1 MKLNLK
7 RPLAIF
13 DLEATGLDVTNDRIV
28 EIAILRV
35 DIDGTTHEYTHKV
48 NPGCPI
54 PEEVSRIHGIYDK
67 DVANEPTFG
76 EIALEYVGI
85 KESRSRASERTR
97 YLDRGRLILHVL
109 PKIGM
114 FIPTDITSTEIKA
127 LAKGIEFDGHTETAR
142 RVLTLIN

>member
-1 MKLNLK
+1 M
-7 RPLAIF
+7 PLYRHCKGSVRN
-13 DLEATGLDVTNDRIV
+13 DLLSGKDPNAAT
-28 EIAILRV
+28 
-35 DIDGTTHEYTHKV
+35 
-48 NPGCPI
+48 
-54 PEEVSRIHGIYDK
+54 
-67 DVANEPTFG
+67 PTFG

-127 LAKGIEFDGHTETAR
+127 LAKGIELDGHI
-142 RVLTLIN
+142 VLLYLLTRHYMAKLGL